1 MSEMQRNQTHVFKCS
16 SCERGVASHHRG
28 VGDPVKSIAPDAV
41 MVGQNMRNG
50 IGRSIGWHRPMKSR
64 IKHRDH
70 RHLIPQEPPR
80 FSDAYH
86 GYWIMER
93 RQLRQMLALTYHP
106 DTAPNRAVHAH
117 RPLSVPV

>member
-1 MSEMQRNQTHVFKCS
+1 VPDGGRRTAVSEVQRNQTPVFKCS
-16 SCERGVASHHRG
+16 SCERGIASHHRG
-28 VGDPVKSIAPDAV
+28 VGDPVKSIAPDA
-41 MVGQNMRNG
+41 MTVGHIMRNG

-86 GYWIMER
+86 AYWIMER
-93 RQLRQMLALTYHP
+93 RQLRQLLDLGWHVGI
-106 DTAPNRAVHAH
+106 DPN
-117 RPLSVPV
+117 

>member
-1 MSEMQRNQTHVFKCS
+1 GTAVAEMQRSRTYVFQCS
-16 SCERGVASHHRG
+16 SSGRGVASHHRG
-28 VGDPVKSIAPDAV
+28 GGDPVRSIAPDVV
-41 MVGQNMRNG
+41 MVGQNIRNG

-93 RQLRQMLALTYHP
+93 RQLSQLFDLG
-106 DTAPNRAVHAH
+106 
-117 RPLSVPV
+117 